1 MTGVQTCALPI
12 SGIKKESFI
21 ENSNVIH
28 IDLRN
33 DYIEKV
39 KVINNIIENS
49 NNWIEEAIQA
59 LNVKF
64 DNPHVTVKAPQ
75 KPPDYEAEYASAIR
89 DMNELIAEHN
99 SKVDNHDQEVMTARE
114 QLENHLIAVALEE
127 QDYKAIKKE
136 FEELLSDT
144 FKKQNLVILKDL
156 EFLFAFGV
164 DLAPLRLHAS
174 NGRHLVLL
182 LPGEKS
188 GNKTILYH
196 ETEECFH
203 RPLPSNLVM
212 ENHTWEISHA
222 Q

>member
-1 MTGVQTCALPI
+1 MKRMGRHEILQELASKWEETGKRHLYLVMGTCSQLRAFEKDLIANAKTPDRQPI
-12 SGIKKESFI
+12 NEICSV
-21 ENSNVIH
+21 N
-28 IDLRN
+28 
-33 DYIEKV
+33 
-39 KVINNIIENS
+39 
-49 NNWIEEAIQA
+49 
-59 LNVKF
+59 
-64 DNPHVTVKAPQ
+64 
-75 KPPDYEAEYASAIR
+75 SAILKR
-89 DMNELIAEHN
+89 LPEKDLEKLVNDEAKYPIATHN
-99 SKVDNHDQEVMTARE
+99 R
-114 QLENHLIAVALEE
+114 
-127 QDYKAIKKE
+127 IKKE